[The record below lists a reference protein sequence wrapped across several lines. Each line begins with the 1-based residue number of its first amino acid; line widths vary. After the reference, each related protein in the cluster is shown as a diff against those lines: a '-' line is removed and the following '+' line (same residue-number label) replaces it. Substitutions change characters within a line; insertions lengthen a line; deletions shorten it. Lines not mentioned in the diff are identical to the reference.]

1 MKFIGFIGFLVLQ
14 CFLIGSVICS
24 NPGFEQCYKDVQE
37 SYYSSSKNKER
48 FLNAAR
54 QFCRDYSKCNT
65 SVKYLVTKCVTDE
78 HNYGCES
85 KSGYISY
92 RDKCSVCLIA
102 VAAHRHMEKEMVIAD
117 KWLQDVG
124 NSDHD
129 YYFNGSHTITGKGRT
144 YRVENYKDALKY
156 CKDLI

>member
-37 SYYSSSKNKER
+37 SYYSSSKNKDR

-54 QFCRDYSKCNT
+54 QFCRDYSLCNGA
-65 SVKYLVTKCVTDE
+65 VKYLHNRCNNDP
-78 HNYGCES
+78 HNYGCGS
-85 KSGYISY
+85 NAVYVLN
-92 RDKCSVCLIA
+92 RDKCSVCLTA
-102 VAAHRHMEKEMVIAD
+102 VAAHRHMEKEIVIAD

-124 NSDHD
+124 NSYHD

-144 YRVENYKDALKY
+144 YKVENYKDALKY
-156 CKDLI
+156 CKELI